1 MYTLEALLDIHERV
15 HQNAK
20 DLIAHASKLEPEA
33 GDRKVEGFADW
44 TIRLHIHHAL
54 GAERYWM
61 GVLQGR
67 VDADDDSAE
76 YPTVADLEN
85 LRAEVCDSTRSFLE
99 SLDEEALNKPRHV
112 TLWNGSEADLKPAHV
127 LLRTQMHYYHHNGLV
142 LAMCRA
148 LGEPGSGIDFPI
160 R

>member
-15 HQNAK
+15 HQNLK
-20 DLIAHASKLEPEA
+20 DLIAHCSKLEPGA
-33 GDRKVEGFADW
+33 ADRKVEGFADW
-44 TIRLHIHHAL
+44 TVRLHVHHGL

-61 GVLQGR
+61 GVLQGW

-76 YPTVADLEN
+76 YLLMADLET
-85 LRAEVCDSTRSFLE
+85 LRAEVFESTRSFLR
-99 SLDEEALNKPRHV
+99 SLDEDALNTPRHV
-112 TLWNGSEADLKPAHV
+112 ILWNGSEADLRPAHV

-148 LGEPGSGIDFPI
+148 MGHPGSGIDFPI

>member
-1 MYTLEALLDIHERV
+1 MYSREALLDIHQRV

-20 DLIAHASKLEPEA
+20 DLIAHAAKLDAED
-33 GDRKVEGFADW
+33 GDKKVEGFADW

-61 GVLQGR
+61 GVLQGW

-76 YPTVADLEN
+76 YPTVADMEA
-85 LRAEVCDSTRSFLE
+85 LRVEIYESTHGFLQK
-99 SLDEEALNKPRHV
+99 LDEDSLNKSKQV
-112 TLWNGSEADLKPAHV
+112 TLWNGSEAELKPAHV

-148 LGEPGSGIDFPI
+148 LGQPGSGIDFPI